1 MNGENQRKAMVNPP
15 TPAETSGVRDGVD
28 GDGVHGDG
36 VHRDGADGDGAN
48 GGESLLAR
56 KRRGLIPFLLG
67 LLLLGGLGWFI
78 FSRFIAPMLGAGN
91 RMGPP
96 PTPVPLANPKSAPI
110 QDSSDYAATLDSRES
125 VTLQPQVVGQVSAI
139 YVRPGDRVEAGEP
152 LLQIAAEQQ
161 RAQVASRAAAAET
174 AAAEVQSAQADVSS
188 AQDTLRSLAAQRT
201 AAAAN
206 VQLSEQEFR
215 RYQDLTNQG
224 ASSQQILDQRANA
237 LKTAQA
243 ELRQAEAE
251 IQAQRSAI
259 GRAEAVVTRNQRAV
273 DEARAN
279 IVEGQA
285 ALEEY
290 TITAPFSGI
299 VGAIPAK
306 QGDAV
311 TTATPLLTVTQNEQL
326 VVQIQIPLERAT
338 AARLGLPVRLL
349 DSQDREV
356 QTGRISFIAPNVD
369 PTTQSVRVEAT
380 FDNASETLRTAQFI
394 RARVIW
400 SSQTGVL
407 VPTTA
412 ISRLGGRDFLFV
424 AAPFQ
429 DSGCSAPSAAEGGA
443 APAVAPDQLVAAQK
457 PVTLGKI
464 VNNDQEILE
473 GVTTRDRIVV
483 SGILQLQNCVPIAD
497 AATLAPPSSP

>member
-1 MNGENQRKAMVNPP
+1 MNGENQKKATVNPP
-15 TPAETSGVRDGVD
+15 LPVEASGVSDGVD
-28 GDGVHGDG
+28 G
-36 VHRDGADGDGAN
+36 
-48 GGESLLAR
+48 GEKLLTR
-56 KRRGLIPFLLG
+56 KRRSALIPFLIG
-67 LLLLGGLGWFI
+67 LLLLGGLGWFV
-78 FSRFIAPMLGAGN
+78 FSRFIAPMMGAGN

-96 PTPVPLANPKSAPI
+96 PTPVPLSNPRSAPI

-125 VTLQPQVVGQVSAI
+125 VTLQPRVAGQVSAI

-174 AAAEVQSAQADVSS
+174 ASAEVQSAQADVSS
-188 AQDTLRSLAAQRT
+188 AQDTLRSLEAQRA

-206 VQLSEQEFR
+206 VQLNEQEFR

-237 LKTAQA
+237 LQTAQA

-259 GRAEAVVTRNQRAV
+259 SRAQAVVTRNQRAV

-299 VGAIPAK
+299 VGTIPAK

-326 VVQIQIPLERAT
+326 VVQIQLPLERAA

-349 DSQDREV
+349 DNQDREI
-356 QTGRISFIAPNVD
+356 QTGRISFIAPDVD
-369 PTTQSVRVEAT
+369 PATQSVRAEAT

-400 SSQTGVL
+400 SSQTGLL

-424 AAPFQ
+424 AAPFK
-429 DSGCSAPSAAEGGA
+429 DSGCQAPPAAEGGQ
-443 APAVAPDQLVAAQK
+443 APAVDPDQLVAAQK
-457 PVTLGKI
+457 PITLGKI
-464 VNNDQEILE
+464 VNNDQEVLE
-473 GVTTRDRIVV
+473 GVTASDRIVV
-483 SGILQLQNCVPIAD
+483 SGILQLQNCAPIAD
-497 AATLAPPSSP
+497 AATLAPPPSP